1 MAQPPHHPPP
11 TDALTDVPKESW
23 HGPPTPPPAYYP
35 STLHLR
41 QQQMMRRVTTNPPY
55 PVSEADFARLRA
67 QHASAMNRLQDEDED
82 VDMDDGDDGR
92 SPIDLRVSTAL
103 HIQGDNNA
111 VLVGATPVDHARAV
125 AHAVI
130 SAIRQCSDVTGGI
143 PMIDEEGR
151 PRPFNIAVDAGVSVE
166 GSGNLLGNEE
176 HIKRFLG
183 GGGGVG
189 GGSGGGG
196 GGGGKRK
203 RDDGDGREGRDGH
216 RRWRLTR
223 RSSV

>member
-1 MAQPPHHPPP
+1 
-11 TDALTDVPKESW
+11 
-23 HGPPTPPPAYYP
+23 
-35 STLHLR
+35 
-41 QQQMMRRVTTNPPY
+41 MMRRVATNPPY

-67 QHASAMNRLQDEDED
+67 QHASAMLNRLQDEDED

-125 AHAVI
+125 AQAVM

-183 GGGGVG
+183 SGDG
-189 GGSGGGG
+189 GGSGS
-196 GGGGKRK
+196 GGGKRK
-203 RDDGDGREGRDGH
+203 RDDGDGRDGREGH

>member
-1 MAQPPHHPPP
+1 
-11 TDALTDVPKESW
+11 
-23 HGPPTPPPAYYP
+23 
-35 STLHLR
+35 
-41 QQQMMRRVTTNPPY
+41 MMRRVTTNPPY

-82 VDMDDGDDGR
+82 EDVDMDAGDDGR

-125 AHAVI
+125 AQAVI
-130 SAIRQCSDVTGGI
+130 SAIRQCSDATGGV

-151 PRPFNIAVDAGVSVE
+151 PRPLNIAVDAGVSVE

-176 HIKRFLG
+176 HVKRFLG
-183 GGGGVG
+183 GSG
-189 GGSGGGG
+189 GGS
-196 GGGGKRK
+196 GGKRK

-216 RRWRLTR
+216 RRWRRTR